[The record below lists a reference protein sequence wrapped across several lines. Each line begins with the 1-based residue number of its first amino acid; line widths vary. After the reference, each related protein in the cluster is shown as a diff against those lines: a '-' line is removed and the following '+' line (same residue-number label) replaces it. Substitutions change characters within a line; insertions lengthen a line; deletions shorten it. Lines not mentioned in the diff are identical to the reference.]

1 MKYNIS
7 GIVVSNTTDRNRDNL
22 SDLKKNETGG
32 LSGKPIKDISTKLIK
47 KFYRETKGK
56 NKNYWRWW
64 SRLRK
69 SSI

>member
-32 LSGKPIKDISTKLIK
+32 LSGKPIKDIST
-47 KFYRETKGK
+47 
-56 NKNYWRWW
+56 N
-64 SRLRK
+64 
-69 SSI
+69 